1 MSPEE
6 TLFLFLAIICWGTAA
21 WLFWKWDIGFYRS
34 SFEQR
39 LRKRKKPA
47 IDENKERP

>member
-6 TLFLFLAIICWGTAA
+6 TLFLFLTIICWSIAA

-34 SFEQR
+34 RIEQR
-39 LRKRKKPA
+39 LRKGKKPA
-47 IDENKERP
+47 VDENKERL